1 MNNATIDEYREAYKH
16 FNKIISSMAKVCELS
31 DTEYWAME
39 LLREGVTTQQ
49 EICEQLFISKQTIN
63 SAFKKLVK
71 KGFVKLEP
79 MEDNLR
85 KKKITFT
92 EKGTEFAEK
101 YIDPMIEMEERTWYE
116 MKEDERKL
124 LISLTRK
131 YSAITEKAL
140 AEYEKNQKRR

>member
-1 MNNATIDEYREAYKH
+1 MSNATIEEYWEAYKH
-16 FNKIISSMAKVCELS
+16 SNKIISSMAKCCELS

-39 LLREGVTTQQ
+39 LLREGATTQQ
-49 EICEQLFISKQTIN
+49 EICEQLFLSKQTVN
-63 SAFKKLVK
+63 SAFKQLVK

-79 MEDNLR
+79 MESNLK

-101 YIDPMIEMEERTWYE
+101 YIDPMIELEEQAWYKLSE
-116 MKEDERKL
+116 EERKL
-124 LISLTRK
+124 LISLTKK

-140 AEYEKNQKRR
+140 EEYKENQKRG